1 MNKKNYLWP
10 ILTMGSLAV
19 GIILGGFF
27 TKNGTPFSVKE
38 DKGRIKLNKL
48 IDLIEQE
55 YVDNVNT
62 DSIIDMTVNNILAQ
76 LDPHSIYIAKSEFD
90 EVQNVMKGSFVGIG
104 INYYM
109 LNDTL
114 AVVKPLPGGPSDK
127 AGLQA
132 GDRILYAENRQLFN
146 QGLSN
151 DSIISILK
159 GNTGTKTVLKVY
171 RKLDEKTFDVE
182 ITRGDVP
189 LKSVDAAI
197 KINEHVGYI
206 KINRF
211 AETTYS
217 EFKTRL
223 QSLLKQGINELILD
237 LRENGGGYM
246 EPAIQIAD
254 DFLNGNEII
263 VKTVNKKGN
272 VKITKASTKGL
283 FTDKKLYILIN
294 ENSAS
299 ASEIIAGAIQDNDR
313 GIIVGR
319 RSYGKGLVQREM
331 YLGDGSAVRLTTA
344 RYYTPSG
351 RSIQKPYYDGLAEYN
366 NDLSNRF
373 KTGELYTKDSIHFP
387 DSLKFKTT
395 GGRIV
400 FGGGGIVPDVFVPL
414 KTKHGE
420 DAIQL
425 LMKTSLVS
433 YYVFEQIEKERNVL
447 KEMTTA
453 GLAAKIY
460 DDPKYFND
468 LKMHL
473 KTSGLT
479 FNLDRHKK
487 NILFYLVAEY
497 IHQLHDENAYYD
509 WILQQDPMVQKIN
522 SIN

>member
-1 MNKKNYLWP
+1 MSKKNYLWP
-10 ILTMGSLAV
+10 LFTMGSLAA

-27 TKNGTPFSVKE
+27 TKNGVPFTVKE
-38 DKGRIKLNKL
+38 DKGRVKLNKL

-76 LDPHSIYIAKSEFD
+76 LDPHSTYITKSEFD

-104 INYYM
+104 INYYV

-127 AGLQA
+127 AGLKA
-132 GDRILYAENRQLFN
+132 GDRILYAEKVQLFN

-151 DSIISILK
+151 DSIVNLLK
-159 GNTGTKTVLKVY
+159 GNAGSKALLKVY
-171 RKLDEKTFDVE
+171 RKSNNKIFDVVVS
-182 ITRGDVP
+182 RGEVP

-197 KINEHVGYI
+197 KIDNQTGYI

-211 AETTYS
+211 AETTYA
-217 EFKTRL
+217 EFKTGL
-223 QSLLKQGINELILD
+223 QGLLNQGINELVLD

-254 DFLNGNEII
+254 DFLGGNEII

-272 VKITKASTKGL
+272 VKITKASNKGL
-283 FTDKKLYILIN
+283 FTDKKLYVLIN

-299 ASEIIAGAIQDNDR
+299 ASEIIAGAVQDNDR
-313 GIIVGR
+313 GVIVGR

-351 RSIQKPYYDGLAEYN
+351 RSIQKPYSDGVDQYN
-366 NDLSNRF
+366 SDLNNRF
-373 KTGELYTKDSIHFP
+373 KSGELYSKDSIHLA
-387 DSLKFKTT
+387 DSLQFKTLK
-395 GGRIV
+395 GRVV

-414 KTKHGE
+414 KNKHGE

-433 YYVFEQIEKERNVL
+433 YYVFEQIEKERPVL
-447 KEMTTA
+447 QKLPSKQ
-453 GLAAKIY
+453 LAERIY
-460 DDPKYFND
+460 KNPKYFND
-468 LKMHL
+468 LKAHL
-473 KTSGLT
+473 KASGLT
-479 FNLDRHKK
+479 FNLDRHKN
-487 NILFYLVAEY
+487 NIMFYLVAEY
-497 IHQLHDENAYYD
+497 VHQLYDDNAYYH
-509 WILQQDPMVQKIN
+509 WILQQDPMIQKIN
-522 SIN
+522 TN

>member
-217 EFKTRL
+217 EFKTGL

-237 LRENGGGYM
+237 LRENGGG
-246 EPAIQIAD
+246 
-254 DFLNGNEII
+254 
-263 VKTVNKKGN
+263 
-272 VKITKASTKGL
+272 
-283 FTDKKLYILIN
+283 
-294 ENSAS
+294 
-299 ASEIIAGAIQDNDR
+299 
-313 GIIVGR
+313 
-319 RSYGKGLVQREM
+319 
-331 YLGDGSAVRLTTA
+331 
-344 RYYTPSG
+344 
-351 RSIQKPYYDGLAEYN
+351 
-366 NDLSNRF
+366 
-373 KTGELYTKDSIHFP
+373 
-387 DSLKFKTT
+387 
-395 GGRIV
+395 
-400 FGGGGIVPDVFVPL
+400 
-414 KTKHGE
+414 
-420 DAIQL
+420 
-425 LMKTSLVS
+425 
-433 YYVFEQIEKERNVL
+433 
-447 KEMTTA
+447 
-453 GLAAKIY
+453 
-460 DDPKYFND
+460 
-468 LKMHL
+468 
-473 KTSGLT
+473 
-479 FNLDRHKK
+479 
-487 NILFYLVAEY
+487 
-497 IHQLHDENAYYD
+497 
-509 WILQQDPMVQKIN
+509 
-522 SIN
+522 